1 MWHSRFFGT
10 ILAVLAFPG
19 FMGSQTVLAAYP
31 DSPEF
36 SMSQPQGTRG
46 LEGSFQ
52 LAVMGSSTAPLDMP
66 PEKSPA
72 KVQPEKPAVKKP
84 IAVMRDSTVPPEKS
98 AARVQ
103 PEKPAVEQPVAI
115 QKEKPKKV
123 SKPKKKKVKKA
134 NVKKAP
140 AKKPVEE
147 EGFLTK
153 TFKQLLGGGD
163 DKKKAAAK
171 PQMQKTAGKVPE
183 KEKEEE
189 GFLTKT
195 LKTLMGGEKKEKT
208 AKKNPLNPINM
219 APTGSATKKQGEEQS
234 KTAKSETKKTL
245 KDSFEKLI
253 GVGAVK
259 DKGDTKS
266 AKTDKPAEATKSA
279 KKKESGGLLD
289 SILGGSG
296 KKKDSS
302 TTKQAKVKDTVK
314 KSTPAK
320 PKRIT
325 AKKYIEEEEGQEE
338 GQMNKNYAGAKKG
351 KNVLK
356 ESFKTL
362 IADDKKKTDEE

>member
-52 LAVMGSSTAPLDMP
+52 LAVMGSSTVPLDMP

-195 LKTLMGGEKKEKT
+195 LKTLMGGGEKKEKT

-219 APTGSATKKQGEEQS
+219 APTGSATKKKGEEQS

-266 AKTDKPAEATKSA
+266 AK
-279 KKKESGGLLD
+279 KKESGGLLD
-289 SILGGSG
+289 GILGGSG

-302 TTKQAKVKDTVK
+302 TTKQAKVKNTVK

-325 AKKYIEEEEGQEE
+325 AKKYIEEEEGQ
-338 GQMNKNYAGAKKG
+338 MNKNYAGAKKG

-356 ESFKTL
+356 ESFKSL